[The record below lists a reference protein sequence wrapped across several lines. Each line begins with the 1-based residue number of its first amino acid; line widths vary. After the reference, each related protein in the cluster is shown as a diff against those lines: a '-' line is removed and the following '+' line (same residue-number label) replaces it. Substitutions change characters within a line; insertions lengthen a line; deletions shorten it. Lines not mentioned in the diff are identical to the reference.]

1 MRLGIAPVALLLAL
15 VPATAR
21 AELLRCSEIP
31 AAQRYV
37 EGLKPGPDT
46 TKAREHL
53 DAAKHAASDQEC
65 DKELR
70 QVDLYARRAAGEKRD
85 AAPTAPA
92 PSSHVQCADWLH
104 QGRPGGSDYHGPPVA
119 GCPAGR

>member
-1 MRLGIAPVALLLAL
+1 MRWEIAAVAFLLAL
-15 VPATAR
+15 APAAAR

-37 EGLKPGPDT
+37 EGLQPGPDT
-46 TKAREHL
+46 AKAQEHL
-53 DAAKHAASDQEC
+53 DAAKRATSDQEC

-70 QVDLYARRAAGEKRD
+70 QVDLYARRAAGEKRE
-85 AAPTAPA
+85 AAPAPA

-104 QGRPGGSDYHGPPVA
+104 QDRPGGSDYHGPPVA
-119 GCPAGR
+119 GCPDGR

>member
-1 MRLGIAPVALLLAL
+1 MRWEIAAVALLLAL
-15 VPATAR
+15 APAAAR
-21 AELLRCSEIP
+21 AELLLCSEIP

-37 EGLKPGPDT
+37 EGLPPGPDAA
-46 TKAREHL
+46 KAHEHL

-85 AAPTAPA
+85 AAPEP
-92 PSSHVQCADWLH
+92 PPQVPCADWLH
-104 QGRPGGSDYHGPPVA
+104 QDRPGGSDYHGPPVA

>member
-1 MRLGIAPVALLLAL
+1 MRLGIVPVALLLAL
-15 VPATAR
+15 APAAAR

-37 EGLKPGPDT
+37 EGLQPGPD
-46 TKAREHL
+46 KAKAQEHL

-70 QVDLYARRAAGEKRD
+70 QVDLYARRAAGKNRD
-85 AAPTAPA
+85 AAPA
-92 PSSHVQCADWLH
+92 PSPHVQCADWLH